1 MTKIQPIRNQLICWP
16 SGEFEGE
23 YASNSTHRTL
33 GFYTFITHSF
43 LSLIWKYGTETQSK
57 SENDKK
63 LLKSFKRS

>member
-23 YASNSTHRTL
+23 CASDSTHKTL
-33 GFYTFITHSF
+33 GFYTYVTHSF
-43 LSLIWKYGTETQSK
+43 LSLIWIYGTETQSK

-63 LLKSFKRS
+63 LFKSFKRS